1 MPESFSELFEN
12 SEIQQNVKPG
22 ALLMGTV
29 VSMNREKAII
39 NVGLKSEGFI
49 SLHEFKNAKGELEI
63 TEGDVVEVAL
73 DSIDDGLGHTLLS
86 REKAKRIKM
95 WQELENAM
103 NTKEIVKGI
112 VTGSVK
118 GGMTVDIGVIKAFL
132 PGSLV
137 DVRPVKDFDFL
148 LGQEIEALVI
158 KMDEVRNNIVI
169 SRKAVMQEVNS
180 ADREALIEN
189 LDTGKEVE
197 GIVKNLADYG
207 AFVDLGGVDGLLH
220 ITDISW
226 QRVNHPSEKLSIG
239 DKITVK
245 ILNYDKEKM
254 RVSLGLKQLTP
265 SPWDNISER
274 LPMGKKV
281 LGVVSNLTD
290 YGAFVRIEE
299 GVEGLVHVS
308 EMDWTNANARPSKF
322 VKLGQE
328 VDVVVLDVQESKHRI
343 SLSMK
348 QAKENPWEAF
358 EGTHNKGD
366 MINVTVK
373 SITDFGLFVGLSGGI
388 DGLIHLADIS
398 WEKQSADQI
407 VSTYSKGQE
416 LDVVIL
422 NIDAEKERISLGIKQ
437 LTSDNFSQ
445 YATTN
450 SKGSI
455 VKGVIQEVDAGQVT
469 LGEIMTI
476 LPFQNTMSTFKVTG
490 KQLLAAIEN
499 GVSQVEDGSGRFPQV
514 SGMRFSFDAS
524 KPANER
530 VTSIEI
536 EESNGTFSALNLYG
550 TYGMVSN
557 NFIRAGGDG
566 YKMFR
571 SATDIY
577 DFGPDLAD
585 VVVDYIK
592 ANPGYSGFTNNRIT
606 QVK

>member
-1 MPESFSELFEN
+1 MSESFSELFEK
-12 SEIQQNVKPG
+12 SETQHNVKPG
-22 ALLMGTV
+22 SLLMGTV
-29 VSMNREKAII
+29 ISMNREKAII

-49 SLHEFKNAKGELEI
+49 SLNEFKDVRGELEI

-73 DSIDDGLGHTLLS
+73 ESIDDGLGHTVLS

-95 WQELENAM
+95 WRELDSAM
-103 NTKEIVKGI
+103 QSKTVVRGF

-118 GGMTVDIGVIKAFL
+118 GGLTVEIGVIKAFL

-137 DVRPVKDFDFL
+137 DERPVKDFDFL
-148 LGQEIEALVI
+148 LGQEIEVLVI
-158 KMDEVRNNIVI
+158 KMDEIRNNIVI

-180 ADREALIEN
+180 ADREALIET
-189 LDTGKEVE
+189 LDEGKDVE

-207 AFVDLGGVDGLLH
+207 AFIDLGGVDGLLH

-239 DKITVK
+239 DKVKVK

-274 LPMGKKV
+274 LPIGKKV
-281 LGVVSNLTD
+281 TGVVSNLTD
-290 YGAFVRIEE
+290 YGAFVRVEE

-358 EGTHNKGD
+358 EGVHKRNDK
-366 MINVTVK
+366 IKVIIK
-373 SITDFGLFVGLSGGI
+373 SITDFGIFVGLPGGI

-407 VSTYSKGQE
+407 VSNYSKGQE
-416 LDVVIL
+416 IDVVIL

-437 LTSDNFSQ
+437 LKSDDFSQ
-445 YATTN
+445 YFSVN

-455 VKGVIQEVDAGQVT
+455 VKGFVKEVDAKGAFIE
-469 LGEIMTI
+469 LAEG
-476 LPFQNTMSTFKVTG
+476 VTG
-490 KQLLAAIEN
+490 YLKVSEISQDRIEDASTVLKPGVEVEVVITKIDKRDRKVSLSIKAKESVEEKTAIEDYKKQ
-499 GVSQVEDGSGRFPQV
+499 SL
-514 SGMRFSFDAS
+514 
-524 KPANER
+524 
-530 VTSIEI
+530 
-536 EESNGTFSALNLYG
+536 ESNGSTL
-550 TYGMVSN
+550 
-557 NFIRAGGDG
+557 GDLL
-566 YKMFR
+566 K
-571 SATDIY
+571 
-577 DFGPDLAD
+577 
-585 VVVDYIK
+585 K
-592 ANPGYSGFTNNRIT
+592 
-606 QVK
+606 VKDK

>member
-1 MPESFSELFEN
+1 MSESFSELFEN
-12 SEIQQNVKPG
+12 SEMQQNVKPG

-49 SLHEFKNAKGELEI
+49 SLNEFKDVRGEIEI

-73 DSIDDGLGHTLLS
+73 ESIDDGLGHTLLS

-95 WQELENAM
+95 WQELEAAM
-103 NTKEIVKGI
+103 NSKKVVRGF

-118 GGMTVDIGVIKAFL
+118 GGLTVDIGVIKAFL

-148 LGQEIEALVI
+148 QGQEIEALVI

-169 SRKAVMQEVNS
+169 SRKAVMQEANS
-180 ADREALIEN
+180 ADREALIKTLE
-189 LDTGKEVE
+189 TGKEIE

-207 AFVDLGGVDGLLH
+207 AFVDLGGIDGLLH

-245 ILNYDKEKM
+245 ILNYDKENM

-265 SPWDNISER
+265 SPWNNISER
-274 LPMGKKV
+274 LPMGKKIS
-281 LGVVSNLTD
+281 GVVSNLTD

-358 EGTHNKGD
+358 EGSHNKGD
-366 MINVTVK
+366 NINVIVK
-373 SITDFGLFVGLSGGI
+373 SITDFGLFVGLPGGI

-398 WEKQSADQI
+398 WKKQSADQI
-407 VSTYSKGQE
+407 VSTYSKGQK

-437 LTSDNFSQ
+437 LTSDDFSK
-445 YATTN
+445 YISTN
-450 SKGSI
+450 TKGSI
-455 VKGVIQEVDAGQVT
+455 VKGSVSEVDAKGAIIELSENITGYLKVSEISHDRIEDASTFLKQGNEVEVVITQIDRRTRKISLSMKAKEVVEEKVAMENYKKQSPESNSST
-469 LGEIMTI
+469 LGD
-476 LPFQNTMSTFKVTG
+476 
-490 KQLLAAIEN
+490 LLKEAKE
-499 GVSQVEDGSGRFPQV
+499 
-514 SGMRFSFDAS
+514 
-524 KPANER
+524 K
-530 VTSIEI
+530 
-536 EESNGTFSALNLYG
+536 
-550 TYGMVSN
+550 
-557 NFIRAGGDG
+557 
-566 YKMFR
+566 
-571 SATDIY
+571 
-577 DFGPDLAD
+577 
-585 VVVDYIK
+585 
-592 ANPGYSGFTNNRIT
+592 
-606 QVK
+606 

>member
-1 MPESFSELFEN
+1 MSESFSELFEN
-12 SEIQQNVKPG
+12 SETQQNVKPG

-49 SLHEFKNAKGELEI
+49 SLNEFKDARGELEI

-73 DSIDDGLGHTLLS
+73 ESIDDGLGHTLLS

-95 WQELENAM
+95 WKELELAM
-103 NTKEIVKGI
+103 QSKEVVRGF

-118 GGMTVDIGVIKAFL
+118 GGLTVEIGVIKAFL

-137 DVRPVKDFDFL
+137 DERPVKDFDFL

-180 ADREALIEN
+180 ADREALIET
-189 LDTGKEVE
+189 LDAGKDVE
-197 GIVKNLADYG
+197 GVVKNLADYG
-207 AFVDLGGVDGLLH
+207 AFIDLGGVDGLLH

-239 DKITVK
+239 DQIKVK
-245 ILNYDKEKM
+245 ILSYDKEKM

-274 LPMGKKV
+274 LPIGKKV
-281 LGVVSNLTD
+281 AGVVSNLTD
-290 YGAFVRIEE
+290 YGAFVRVEE

-358 EGTHNKGD
+358 EDTHKRGD
-366 MINVTVK
+366 NIKVIIK
-373 SITDFGLFVGLSGGI
+373 SITDFGIFVGLPGGI
-388 DGLIHLADIS
+388 DGLIHLADIA
-398 WEKQSADQI
+398 WEKQSADAI
-407 VSTYSKGQE
+407 VSNYSKGQE
-416 LDVVIL
+416 LEVSVL

-437 LTSDNFSQ
+437 LKSDNFSQ
-445 YATTN
+445 YFSENT
-450 SKGSI
+450 KGSI
-455 VKGVIQEVDAGQVT
+455 VKGSVKEVDAQGAFVE
-469 LGEIMTI
+469 LAEG
-476 LPFQNTMSTFKVTG
+476 VTG
-490 KQLLAAIEN
+490 YLKVSEISKDRIE
-499 GVSQVEDGSGRFPQV
+499 
-514 SGMRFSFDAS
+514 DAS
-524 KPANER
+524 TVLKQGAEVEVVITQIDRRARKVSLSVKAKESLEEKTAMEDYKKQSP
-530 VTSIEI
+530 
-536 EESNGTFSALNLYG
+536 ESNGSTL
-550 TYGMVSN
+550 
-557 NFIRAGGDG
+557 GDLL
-566 YKMFR
+566 KE
-571 SATDIY
+571 
-577 DFGPDLAD
+577 
-585 VVVDYIK
+585 
-592 ANPGYSGFTNNRIT
+592 
-606 QVK
+606 VKDK

>member
-1 MPESFSELFEN
+1 MSESFSELFEN
-12 SEIQQNVKPG
+12 SETQQNVKPG
-22 ALLMGTV
+22 VLLMGTV
-29 VSMNREKAII
+29 VSINREKAII

-49 SLHEFKNAKGELEI
+49 ALNEFKDARGELEI
-63 TEGDVVEVAL
+63 NEGDVVEVAL
-73 DSIDDGLGHTLLS
+73 ESIDDGLGHTLLS

-95 WQELENAM
+95 WRELEEAM
-103 NTKEIVKGI
+103 NSKEVVRGF

-118 GGMTVDIGVIKAFL
+118 GGLTVDIGVIKAFL

-137 DVRPVKDFDFL
+137 DIRPVKDFDFL
-148 LGQEIEALVI
+148 QGQEIEALVI

-180 ADREALIEN
+180 ADREALIET

-226 QRVNHPSEKLSIG
+226 HRVNHPSEKLSIG
-239 DKITVK
+239 DKIKVK
-245 ILNYDKEKM
+245 ILSYDKEKM

-274 LPMGKKV
+274 LPMGKKIS
-281 LGVVSNLTD
+281 GVVSNLTD

-328 VDVVVLDVQESKHRI
+328 VDIVVLDVQESKHRI

-358 EGTHNKGD
+358 EASHNKGD
-366 MINVTVK
+366 NINVIVK
-373 SITDFGLFVGLSGGI
+373 SITDFGLFVGLPGGI

-407 VSTYSKGQE
+407 VSNYFKGQE
-416 LDVVIL
+416 IDVVIL

-437 LTSDNFSQ
+437 LTSDQFSQ
-445 YATTN
+445 YVSANT
-450 SKGSI
+450 KGSI
-455 VKGVIQEVDAGQVT
+455 KKGSVREVDAKGAVIELAEGIT
-469 LGEIMTI
+469 GYLKVFEIS
-476 LPFQNTMSTFKVTG
+476 QDR
-490 KQLLAAIEN
+490 IE
-499 GVSQVEDGSGRFPQV
+499 
-514 SGMRFSFDAS
+514 DAS
-524 KPANER
+524 TVLKQGAEVEVVITQIDRRARKISLSMKAKEFVEEKTVMENYKKQSP
-530 VTSIEI
+530 
-536 EESNGTFSALNLYG
+536 ESNGSTL
-550 TYGMVSN
+550 
-557 NFIRAGGDG
+557 GDLL
-566 YKMFR
+566 KE
-571 SATDIY
+571 AKD
-577 DFGPDLAD
+577 
-585 VVVDYIK
+585 K
-592 ANPGYSGFTNNRIT
+592 
-606 QVK
+606 

>member
-1 MPESFSELFEN
+1 MSDSFSELFEN
-12 SEIQQNVKPG
+12 SETQQNVKPG
-22 ALLMGTV
+22 SLLMGTV

-49 SLHEFKNAKGELEI
+49 SLNEFKDVRGELEI

-73 DSIDDGLGHTLLS
+73 ESIDDGLGHTLLS

-95 WQELENAM
+95 WQELEAAM
-103 NTKEIVKGI
+103 NSKKVVRGF

-118 GGMTVDIGVIKAFL
+118 GGLTVDIGVIKAFL

-148 LGQEIEALVI
+148 QGQEIEALVI

-169 SRKAVMQEVNS
+169 SRKAVMQEANS
-180 ADREALIEN
+180 ADREALIKTLE
-189 LDTGKEVE
+189 TGKEIE

-207 AFVDLGGVDGLLH
+207 AFVDLGGIDGLLH

-245 ILNYDKEKM
+245 ILSYDKENM

-281 LGVVSNLTD
+281 SGVVSNLTD

-358 EGTHNKGD
+358 EGSYNKGD
-366 MINVTVK
+366 NINVTVK
-373 SITDFGLFVGLSGGI
+373 SITDFGLFVGLPGGI

-398 WEKQSADQI
+398 WKKQSADQI
-407 VSTYSKGQE
+407 VSAYSKGQE

-437 LTSDNFSQ
+437 LTSDNFSK
-445 YATTN
+445 YISTN
-450 SKGSI
+450 TKGSI
-455 VKGVIQEVDAGQVT
+455 VKGSVSEVDAKGAIIELSENITGYLKVS
-469 LGEIMTI
+469 EISHSRI
-476 LPFQNTMSTFKVTG
+476 EDASTFLKQGNEVEVVITQIDRRTRKVSLSM
-490 KQLLAAIEN
+490 KAKEVVEEKVAMEN
-499 GVSQVEDGSGRFPQV
+499 YKKKSP
-514 SGMRFSFDAS
+514 
-524 KPANER
+524 
-530 VTSIEI
+530 
-536 EESNGTFSALNLYG
+536 ESNGSTL
-550 TYGMVSN
+550 
-557 NFIRAGGDG
+557 GDLL
-566 YKMFR
+566 KE
-571 SATDIY
+571 A
-577 DFGPDLAD
+577 
-585 VVVDYIK
+585 K
-592 ANPGYSGFTNNRIT
+592 E
-606 QVK
+606 K

>member
-1 MPESFSELFEN
+1 MSESFSELFEN
-12 SEIQQNVKPG
+12 SEMQQNVKPG

-49 SLHEFKNAKGELEI
+49 SLNEFKDVRGEIEI

-73 DSIDDGLGHTLLS
+73 ESIDDGLGHTLLS

-95 WQELENAM
+95 WQELEAAM
-103 NTKEIVKGI
+103 NSKKVVRGF

-118 GGMTVDIGVIKAFL
+118 GGLTVDIGVIKAFL

-148 LGQEIEALVI
+148 QGQEIEALVI

-169 SRKAVMQEVNS
+169 SRKAVMQEANS
-180 ADREALIEN
+180 ADREALIKTLE
-189 LDTGKEVE
+189 TGKEIE

-207 AFVDLGGVDGLLH
+207 AFVDLGGIDGLLH

-245 ILNYDKEKM
+245 ILSYDKENM

-281 LGVVSNLTD
+281 SGVVSNLTD

-358 EGTHNKGD
+358 EGSYNKGD
-366 MINVTVK
+366 NINVTVK
-373 SITDFGLFVGLSGGI
+373 SITDFGLFVGLPGGI

-398 WEKQSADQI
+398 WKKQSADQI
-407 VSTYSKGQE
+407 VSAYSKGQE

-437 LTSDNFSQ
+437 LTSDNFSK
-445 YATTN
+445 YISTN
-450 SKGSI
+450 TKGSI
-455 VKGVIQEVDAGQVT
+455 VKGSVSEVDAKGAIIELSENITGYLKVS
-469 LGEIMTI
+469 EISHDRI
-476 LPFQNTMSTFKVTG
+476 EDASTFLKQGNEVEVVITQIDRRTRKVSLSM
-490 KQLLAAIEN
+490 KAKEVVEEKVAMEN
-499 GVSQVEDGSGRFPQV
+499 YKKKSP
-514 SGMRFSFDAS
+514 
-524 KPANER
+524 
-530 VTSIEI
+530 
-536 EESNGTFSALNLYG
+536 ESNGSTL
-550 TYGMVSN
+550 
-557 NFIRAGGDG
+557 GDLL
-566 YKMFR
+566 KE
-571 SATDIY
+571 A
-577 DFGPDLAD
+577 
-585 VVVDYIK
+585 K
-592 ANPGYSGFTNNRIT
+592 E
-606 QVK
+606 K

>member
-1 MPESFSELFEN
+1 MSESFSELFEN
-12 SEIQQNVKPG
+12 GETQQNVKPG
-22 ALLMGTV
+22 SLLMGTV

-49 SLHEFKNAKGELEI
+49 SLNEFKDVRGELEI

-73 DSIDDGLGHTLLS
+73 ESIDDGLGHTLLS

-95 WQELENAM
+95 WQELEAAM
-103 NTKEIVKGI
+103 HSKEVVRGL

-118 GGMTVDIGVIKAFL
+118 GGLTVDIGVIKAFL

-137 DVRPVKDFDFL
+137 DVRPVKDFDSL
-148 LGQEIEALVI
+148 QGEEIEALVI

-180 ADREALIEN
+180 ADREALIET
-189 LDTGKEVE
+189 LATDKEVE

-226 QRVNHPSEKLSIG
+226 QRVNHPSERLSIG
-239 DKITVK
+239 DKIKVK
-245 ILNYDKEKM
+245 ILSYDKEKM

-265 SPWDNISER
+265 SPWDKISER
-274 LPMGKKV
+274 LPIGKKV
-281 LGVVSNLTD
+281 SGVVSNLTD

-328 VDVVVLDVQESKHRI
+328 VDVVVLDVQESRHRI

-358 EGTHNKGD
+358 EGSYNKGD
-366 MINVTVK
+366 NINVTVK
-373 SITDFGLFVGLSGGI
+373 SITDFGLFVGLPGGI

-407 VSTYSKGQE
+407 VSNYSKGQE

-437 LTSDNFSQ
+437 LTSDNFSL
-445 YATTN
+445 YVSANT
-450 SKGSI
+450 KGSI
-455 VKGVIQEVDAGQVT
+455 IKGSVREVDAKGAVIELAEGIT
-469 LGEIMTI
+469 GYLKTSEI
-476 LPFQNTMSTFKVTG
+476 
-490 KQLLAAIEN
+490 
-499 GVSQVEDGSGRFPQV
+499 SQDRIK
-514 SGMRFSFDAS
+514 DAS
-524 KPANER
+524 TVLKQGVEVEVAITQIDRRTRKISLSMKAKEFVEEKAAMENYNKQS
-530 VTSIEI
+530 T
-536 EESNGTFSALNLYG
+536 ESNGSTL
-550 TYGMVSN
+550 
-557 NFIRAGGDG
+557 GDLL
-566 YKMFR
+566 KE
-571 SATDIY
+571 AKD
-577 DFGPDLAD
+577 
-585 VVVDYIK
+585 K
-592 ANPGYSGFTNNRIT
+592 
-606 QVK
+606 

>member
-1 MPESFSELFEN
+1 MSESFSELFEN
-12 SEIQQNVKPG
+12 GETQQNVKPG
-22 ALLMGTV
+22 SLLMGTV

-49 SLHEFKNAKGELEI
+49 SLNEFKDVRGELEI

-73 DSIDDGLGHTLLS
+73 ESIDDGLGHTLLS

-95 WQELENAM
+95 WQELEAAM
-103 NTKEIVKGI
+103 HSKEVVRGL

-118 GGMTVDIGVIKAFL
+118 GGLTVDIGVIKAFL

-137 DVRPVKDFDFL
+137 DVRPVKDFDL
-148 LGQEIEALVI
+148 LQGEEIEALVI

-180 ADREALIEN
+180 ADREALIET
-189 LDTGKEVE
+189 LATDKEVE

-226 QRVNHPSEKLSIG
+226 QRVNHPSERLSIG
-239 DKITVK
+239 DKIKVK
-245 ILNYDKEKM
+245 ILSYDKEKM

-265 SPWDNISER
+265 SPWDKISER
-274 LPMGKKV
+274 LPIGKKV
-281 LGVVSNLTD
+281 SGVVSNLTD

-328 VDVVVLDVQESKHRI
+328 VDVVVLDVQESRHRI

-358 EGTHNKGD
+358 EGSYNKGD
-366 MINVTVK
+366 NINVTVK
-373 SITDFGLFVGLSGGI
+373 SITDFGLFVGLPGGI

-407 VSTYSKGQE
+407 VSNYSKGQE

-437 LTSDNFSQ
+437 LTSDNFSL
-445 YATTN
+445 YVSANT
-450 SKGSI
+450 KGSI
-455 VKGVIQEVDAGQVT
+455 IKGSVREVDAKGAVIELAEGITGYLKTSEMSQDRIKDASTVLKQGVEVEVAITQIDRRTRKISLSMKAKEFVEEKAAMENYNKQSTEANGST
-469 LGEIMTI
+469 LGD
-476 LPFQNTMSTFKVTG
+476 
-490 KQLLAAIEN
+490 LLKEAK
-499 GVSQVEDGSGRFPQV
+499 D
-514 SGMRFSFDAS
+514 
-524 KPANER
+524 K
-530 VTSIEI
+530 
-536 EESNGTFSALNLYG
+536 
-550 TYGMVSN
+550 
-557 NFIRAGGDG
+557 
-566 YKMFR
+566 
-571 SATDIY
+571 
-577 DFGPDLAD
+577 
-585 VVVDYIK
+585 
-592 ANPGYSGFTNNRIT
+592 
-606 QVK
+606 

>member
-1 MPESFSELFEN
+1 MSESFSELFEN

-22 ALLMGTV
+22 ALIMGTV

-49 SLHEFKNAKGELEI
+49 SLNEFKDVKGELEI

-73 DSIDDGLGHTLLS
+73 ESIDDGLGHTLLS

-95 WQELENAM
+95 WQELEAAM
-103 NTKEIVKGI
+103 NSKEVVRGI

-245 ILNYDKEKM
+245 VLSYDKEKM

-274 LPMGKKV
+274 LPIGKKV
-281 LGVVSNLTD
+281 TGIVSNLTD

-328 VDVVVLDVQESKHRI
+328 VDVVILDVQESKHRI

-358 EGTHNKGD
+358 ESSQNKGD
-366 MINVTVK
+366 TISVTVK
-373 SITDFGLFVGLSGGI
+373 SITDFGLFVGLPGGI

-398 WEKQSADQI
+398 WEKQSPDQV
-407 VSTYSKGQE
+407 VSNYSKGQE
-416 LDVVIL
+416 LDVIIL

-437 LTSDNFSQ
+437 LKSDNFAQ
-445 YATTN
+445 YASSN

-455 VKGVIQEVDAGQVT
+455 VKGVIQEVDARGAIIE
-469 LGEIMTI
+469 LAEG
-476 LPFQNTMSTFKVTG
+476 VTG
-490 KQLLAAIEN
+490 YLK
-499 GVSQVEDGSGRFPQV
+499 
-514 SGMRFSFDAS
+514 AS
-524 KPANER
+524 EISNER
-530 VTSIEI
+530 VEDAATVLKAG
-536 EESNGTFSALNLYG
+536 EEVEVAITLIDRRSRKVNLSMKVKDSVEEKAAMDDYNSQPTQASG
-550 TYGMVSN
+550 STL
-557 NFIRAGGDG
+557 GDLL
-566 YKMFR
+566 KE
-571 SATDIY
+571 AKD
-577 DFGPDLAD
+577 
-585 VVVDYIK
+585 K
-592 ANPGYSGFTNNRIT
+592 
-606 QVK
+606 

>member
-1 MPESFSELFEN
+1 MSESFSELFEN

-22 ALLMGTV
+22 SLLMGTV
-29 VSMNREKAII
+29 VSMNREIAVI

-49 SLHEFKNAKGELEI
+49 ALNEFKDVKGELEI

-73 DSIDDGLGHTLLS
+73 ESIDDGLGHTLLS

-95 WQELENAM
+95 WQELKLAM
-103 NTKEIVKGI
+103 DSKEVVKGL

-118 GGMTVDIGVIKAFL
+118 GGLTVDIGIIKAFL

-148 LGQEIEALVI
+148 QGQEIEAIVI
-158 KMDEVRNNIVI
+158 KMDEVRSNIVI

-180 ADREALIEN
+180 ADREALIET

-207 AFVDLGGVDGLLH
+207 AFIDLGGVDGLLH

-239 DKITVK
+239 DKIKVK
-245 ILNYDKEKM
+245 ILSYDKEKM

-274 LPMGKKV
+274 WPIGKKV
-281 LGVVSNLTD
+281 SGVVSNLTD
-290 YGAFVRIEE
+290 YGAFVRIEQ

-328 VDVVVLDVQESKHRI
+328 VEVVVLDVQESKHRI

-358 EGTHNKGD
+358 ESNHNKGEN
-366 MINVTVK
+366 INVTIK
-373 SITDFGLFVGLSGGI
+373 SITDFGIFVGLPGGI
-388 DGLIHLADIS
+388 DGLIHLADIA
-398 WEKQSADQI
+398 WEKLSADQI
-407 VSTYSKGQE
+407 VSNYSKGQE
-416 LDVVIL
+416 IEVMIL

-437 LTSDNFSQ
+437 LISDNFST
-445 YATTN
+445 YVSKN
-450 SKGSI
+450 KKGSI
-455 VKGVIQEVDAGQVT
+455 VKGNIVAVEAKGALIELAEGVTGFLKVSEISQDRIEDASIVLKQDSTVELVIIQIDRRSRMISLSMKEKESVEEKTAMEDYKKQSPKSNGST
-469 LGEIMTI
+469 LGD
-476 LPFQNTMSTFKVTG
+476 LFKEA
-490 KQLLAAIEN
+490 K
-499 GVSQVEDGSGRFPQV
+499 D
-514 SGMRFSFDAS
+514 
-524 KPANER
+524 K
-530 VTSIEI
+530 
-536 EESNGTFSALNLYG
+536 
-550 TYGMVSN
+550 
-557 NFIRAGGDG
+557 
-566 YKMFR
+566 
-571 SATDIY
+571 
-577 DFGPDLAD
+577 
-585 VVVDYIK
+585 
-592 ANPGYSGFTNNRIT
+592 
-606 QVK
+606 

>member
-1 MPESFSELFEN
+1 MSVNRCRLIITGQHQKYNMSESFSELFEN
-12 SEIQQNVKPG
+12 SESQQNVKVG

-29 VSMNREKAII
+29 VSMNREKAVI

-49 SLHEFKNAKGELEI
+49 SLSQFKDVHGEIEI
-63 TEGDVVEVAL
+63 AEGDVVEVAL
-73 DSIDDGLGHTLLS
+73 ESIDDGLGHTLLS

-95 WQELENAM
+95 WQELETAM
-103 NTKEIVKGI
+103 TSKEVVTGV

-118 GGMTVDIGVIKAFL
+118 GGLTVDIGVIKAFL

-137 DVRPVKDFDFL
+137 DVRPVKDFDYL
-148 LGQEIEALVI
+148 QGQEIEAIVI

-180 ADREALIEN
+180 ADREALLET
-189 LDTGKEVE
+189 LEEGKEIE

-207 AFVDLGGVDGLLH
+207 AFVDLGGIDGLLH

-226 QRVNHPSEKLSIG
+226 QRVNHPSEKLAIG

-245 ILNYDKEKM
+245 VLNYDKEKM

-265 SPWDNISER
+265 SPWDSISER
-274 LPMGKKV
+274 LPIGKKV
-281 LGVVSNLTD
+281 TGEVSNLTD

-328 VDVVVLDVQESKHRI
+328 VEVVVLDVQEAKHRI

-348 QAKENPWEAF
+348 QAQENPWESF
-358 EGTHNKGD
+358 EGSFTKGD
-366 MINVTVK
+366 KINVVVK
-373 SITDFGLFVGLSGGI
+373 SITDFGLFVGLPGGI

-407 VSTYSKGQE
+407 VSDFSKGQE

-437 LTSDNFSQ
+437 LTEDDFSQ
-445 YATTN
+445 YAN
-450 SKGSI
+450 SNGKGSI
-455 VKGVIQEVDAGQVT
+455 VKGIAVEVDSRGAVIELAEGITGYLRVSEISQDRIEDASTVIKQGAELEVVITQIDRRTRKIALSIKAKDSVEEKAAMDDYNAQASGSSSST
-469 LGEIMTI
+469 LGD
-476 LPFQNTMSTFKVTG
+476 LL
-490 KQLLAAIEN
+490 KQ
-499 GVSQVEDGSGRFPQV
+499 
-514 SGMRFSFDAS
+514 
-524 KPANER
+524 
-530 VTSIEI
+530 
-536 EESNGTFSALNLYG
+536 
-550 TYGMVSN
+550 
-557 NFIRAGGDG
+557 
-566 YKMFR
+566 
-571 SATDIY
+571 ATD
-577 DFGPDLAD
+577 
-585 VVVDYIK
+585 K
-592 ANPGYSGFTNNRIT
+592 
-606 QVK
+606 

>member
-1 MPESFSELFEN
+1 MSESFSELFEN
-12 SEIQQNVKPG
+12 SETQQNVKPG

-49 SLHEFKNAKGELEI
+49 PLNEFKDIRGEIEI

-73 DSIDDGLGHTLLS
+73 ESIDDGLGHTLLS

-95 WQELENAM
+95 WQELEAAM
-103 NTKEIVKGI
+103 NSKKVVRGF

-118 GGMTVDIGVIKAFL
+118 GGLTVDIGVIKAFL

-148 LGQEIEALVI
+148 QGQEIEALVI

-169 SRKAVMQEVNS
+169 SRKAVMQEANS
-180 ADREALIEN
+180 ADREALIKTLE
-189 LDTGKEVE
+189 TGKEIE

-207 AFVDLGGVDGLLH
+207 AFVDLGGIDGLLH

-245 ILNYDKEKM
+245 ILSYDKENM

-265 SPWDNISER
+265 SPWNNISER
-274 LPMGKKV
+274 LPMGKKIS
-281 LGVVSNLTD
+281 GVVSNLTD

-358 EGTHNKGD
+358 EGSHNKGD
-366 MINVTVK
+366 NINVIVK
-373 SITDFGLFVGLSGGI
+373 SITDFGLFVGLPGGI

-398 WEKQSADQI
+398 WKKQSADQI

-437 LTSDNFSQ
+437 LTSDNFSK
-445 YATTN
+445 YISKNT
-450 SKGSI
+450 KGSI
-455 VKGVIQEVDAGQVT
+455 VKGSVSEVDVKGAIIELSENITGYLKVS
-469 LGEIMTI
+469 EISNDRI
-476 LPFQNTMSTFKVTG
+476 EDASTFLKQGNEVEVVITQIDRRTRKVSLSM
-490 KQLLAAIEN
+490 KAKEVVEEKVAMEN
-499 GVSQVEDGSGRFPQV
+499 YKKKSS
-514 SGMRFSFDAS
+514 
-524 KPANER
+524 
-530 VTSIEI
+530 
-536 EESNGTFSALNLYG
+536 ESNGSTL
-550 TYGMVSN
+550 
-557 NFIRAGGDG
+557 GDLL
-566 YKMFR
+566 KE
-571 SATDIY
+571 A
-577 DFGPDLAD
+577 
-585 VVVDYIK
+585 K
-592 ANPGYSGFTNNRIT
+592 E
-606 QVK
+606 K

>member
-1 MPESFSELFEN
+1 MSESFSELFEN
-12 SEIQQNVKPG
+12 SETQQNVKPG
-22 ALLMGTV
+22 VLIMGTV

-49 SLHEFKNAKGELEI
+49 SLNEFKDVRGEIEI

-73 DSIDDGLGHTLLS
+73 ESIDDGLGHTLLS

-95 WQELENAM
+95 WQELEAAM
-103 NTKEIVKGI
+103 NSKKVVRGF

-118 GGMTVDIGVIKAFL
+118 GGLTVDIGVIKAFL

-148 LGQEIEALVI
+148 QGQEIEALVI

-169 SRKAVMQEVNS
+169 SRKAVMQEANS
-180 ADREALIEN
+180 ADREALIKT
-189 LDTGKEVE
+189 LDTGKEIE

-207 AFVDLGGVDGLLH
+207 AFVDLGGIDGLLH

-245 ILNYDKEKM
+245 ILSYDKENM

-281 LGVVSNLTD
+281 SGVVSNLTD

-358 EGTHNKGD
+358 EGSYNKGD
-366 MINVTVK
+366 NINVTVK
-373 SITDFGLFVGLSGGI
+373 SITDFGLFVGLPGGI

-407 VSTYSKGQE
+407 VSAYSKGQE

-437 LTSDNFSQ
+437 LTSDSFSK
-445 YATTN
+445 YISTN
-450 SKGSI
+450 TKGSI
-455 VKGVIQEVDAGQVT
+455 VKGSVSEVDAKGAIIELSENITGYLKVS
-469 LGEIMTI
+469 EISHDRI
-476 LPFQNTMSTFKVTG
+476 EDASTFLKQGNEVEVVITQIDRRTRKVSLSM
-490 KQLLAAIEN
+490 KEKEVVEEKVAMEN
-499 GVSQVEDGSGRFPQV
+499 YKKKSP
-514 SGMRFSFDAS
+514 
-524 KPANER
+524 
-530 VTSIEI
+530 
-536 EESNGTFSALNLYG
+536 ESNGSTL
-550 TYGMVSN
+550 
-557 NFIRAGGDG
+557 GDLL
-566 YKMFR
+566 KE
-571 SATDIY
+571 A
-577 DFGPDLAD
+577 
-585 VVVDYIK
+585 K
-592 ANPGYSGFTNNRIT
+592 E
-606 QVK
+606 K

>member
-1 MPESFSELFEN
+1 MSESFSELFEN
-12 SEIQQNVKPG
+12 SEIQQNVKTG

-49 SLHEFKNAKGELEI
+49 SLNEFKDINGEIEI
-63 TEGDVVEVAL
+63 VEGDVVEVAL

-95 WQELENAM
+95 WQDLEAAM
-103 NTKEIVKGI
+103 QSKEVVKGI

-118 GGMTVDIGVIKAFL
+118 GGLTVDIGVIKAFL

-148 LGQEIEALVI
+148 IGQEIESIVI

-169 SRKAVMQEVNS
+169 SRKAVMQEANS
-180 ADREALIEN
+180 ADREALLET
-189 LDTGKEVE
+189 LEEGKEVE
-197 GIVKNLADYG
+197 GIIKNLADYG

-226 QRVNHPSEKLSIG
+226 QRVNHPSEKLTIG

-245 ILNYDKEKM
+245 ILNFDKEKM
-254 RVSLGLKQLTP
+254 RVSLGLKQLTS

-281 LGVVSNLTD
+281 SGVVSNLTD

-308 EMDWTNANARPSKF
+308 EMDWTNANTRPSKF

-328 VDVVVLDVQESKHRI
+328 VEVVILDVQESKHRI

-348 QAKENPWEAF
+348 KAQENPWEAF
-358 EGTHNKGD
+358 EVNHSKGD
-366 MINVTVK
+366 KINVTIK
-373 SITDFGLFVGLSGGI
+373 SITDFGLFVGLPGGI

-398 WEKQSADQI
+398 WDKLSADQI
-407 VSTYSKGQE
+407 VSSYSKGQE

-422 NIDAEKERISLGIKQ
+422 NIDSEKERISLGIKQ
-437 LTSDNFSQ
+437 LGEDSFSQ
-445 YATTN
+445 FAGAN
-450 SKGSI
+450 KKGSI
-455 VKGVIQEVDAGQVT
+455 VKGTITEVDARGAVVE
-469 LGEIMTI
+469 LAD
-476 LPFQNTMSTFKVTG
+476 NVTG
-490 KQLLAAIEN
+490 YLK
-499 GVSQVEDGSGRFPQV
+499 VSEISQERVED
-514 SGMRFSFDAS
+514 AS
-524 KPANER
+524 SLLKKGE
-530 VTSIEI
+530 EI
-536 EESNGTFSALNLYG
+536 EAVITQIDRRARKLSLSIKAKDSVEEKEAMEDYHKQSSTSNGSKL
-550 TYGMVSN
+550 
-557 NFIRAGGDG
+557 GDLL
-566 YKMFR
+566 KE
-571 SATDIY
+571 AKD
-577 DFGPDLAD
+577 
-585 VVVDYIK
+585 K
-592 ANPGYSGFTNNRIT
+592 
-606 QVK
+606 